1 MANTSDHNQIELNFS
16 NIDLTRQ
23 LFGEHNSNLQRIA
36 EATDATINAR
46 GGKVFIQGASFAT
59 DLAENVLNQLYHL
72 LKEGYPV
79 HVNDIDYAVRVLSG
93 NDRANLKDIFLDT
106 IYITSKKSPVTPKSQ
121 TQKDYIEA
129 IRKYD
134 IVFGIGPAGT
144 GKTYLAM
151 AMAVAALTKGLVT
164 RIILTRPAVEAGEEL
179 GFLPGDLAEK
189 VDPYLRP
196 LYDALHDMMRFE
208 KVSSLMQKGA
218 IEVAPIA
225 FMRGRT
231 LNDSFV
237 ILDEAQNTTSEQMKM
252 FLTRI
257 GFNSKAVITGDIT
270 QIDLPPERMSGLIE
284 TKNILQGI
292 KGIEFVFFSKSDVV
306 RHKLVQD
313 IIRAYEE
320 LEESKINTAQNA
332 TEK

>member
-1 MANTSDHNQIELNFS
+1 MANTSDNNKIELNFS

-46 GGKVFIQGASFAT
+46 GGKVFIQGDSFAT
-59 DLAENVLNQLYHL
+59 DLAKNVLNQLYHL

-106 IYITSKKSPVTPKSQ
+106 VYITSKKSPVTPKSQ
-121 TQKDYIEA
+121 TQIDYIEA

-208 KVSSLMQKGA
+208 KVSSLIQKGA

>member
-1 MANTSDHNQIELNFS
+1 MNDNSHNKPISVDFTDIELA
-16 NIDLTRQ
+16 RQ
-23 LFGEHNSNLQRIA
+23 LFGEHNRNLQRIA
-36 EATDATINAR
+36 EATEISMNAR
-46 GGKVFIQGASFAT
+46 GSTVFIQGDRIAAQ
-59 DLAENVLNQLYHL
+59 LAQNVLEQLYGL
-72 LKEGYPV
+72 IKEGYPI
-79 HVNDIDYAVRVLSG
+79 HANDIDYAVRVLSG
-93 NDRANLKDIFLDT
+93 NDRADLKKIFLDT
-106 IYITSKKSPVTPKSQ
+106 VFITSKKTTIAPKSPA
-121 TQKDYIEA
+121 QKEYIDA

-151 AMAVAALTKGLVT
+151 AMAVSALTKGLVD

-208 KVSSLMQKGA
+208 KVSNLIQKGA

-231 LNDSFV
+231 LNDSFI
-237 ILDEAQNTTSEQMKM
+237 ILDEAQNTTPEQMKM

-270 QIDLPPERMSGLIE
+270 QIDLPAERISGLIQA
-284 TKNILQGI
+284 KNILQRIAGI
-292 KGIEFVFFSKSDVV
+292 RFVYFSKLDVV
-306 RHKLVQD
+306 RHTLVQH
-313 IIRAYEE
+313 IINAYEE
-320 LEESKINTAQNA
+320 FEAGKD
-332 TEK
+332 K

>member
-1 MANTSDHNQIELNFS
+1 MNEISDHKQTTLNFS
-16 NIDLTRQ
+16 DIELARQ

-36 EATDATINAR
+36 AATDTTVNAR
-46 GGKVFIQGASFAT
+46 GSKVFIQGDSINAR
-59 DLAENVLNQLYHL
+59 LAQNVLDQLYAL
-72 LKEGYPV
+72 IKEGYPI
-79 HVNDIDYAVRVLSG
+79 HPKDLDYAVRVLSG
-93 NDRANLKDIFLDT
+93 NDRADLKKIFLDT
-106 IYITSKKSPVTPKSQ
+106 VFITSKKTTITPKSPA
-121 TQKDYIEA
+121 QKEYIDA

-151 AMAVAALTKGLVT
+151 AMAVAALTKGLVD

-196 LYDALHDMMRFE
+196 LYDALHDMMQFE
-208 KVSSLMQKGA
+208 KVTNLIQKGA

-231 LNDSFV
+231 LNDSFI
-237 ILDEAQNTTSEQMKM
+237 ILDEAQNTTPEQMKM

-270 QIDLPPERMSGLIE
+270 QIDLPAEKASGLIQA
-284 TKNILQGI
+284 KNILQEIAGI
-292 KGIEFVFFSKSDVV
+292 KFVFFSKLDVV
-306 RHKLVQD
+306 RHSLVQY
-313 IIRAYEE
+313 IINAYEE
-320 LEESKINTAQNA
+320 FEAGK
-332 TEK
+332 EK

>member
-1 MANTSDHNQIELNFS
+1 MNEISDHKQTTLNFS
-16 NIDLTRQ
+16 DIELARQ

-36 EATDATINAR
+36 AATDTTVNAR
-46 GGKVFIQGASFAT
+46 GSKVFIQGDSINAR
-59 DLAENVLNQLYHL
+59 LAQNVLDQLYAL
-72 LKEGYPV
+72 IKEGYPI
-79 HVNDIDYAVRVLSG
+79 HPKDLDYAVRVLSG
-93 NDRANLKDIFLDT
+93 NDRADLKKIFLDT
-106 IYITSKKSPVTPKSQ
+106 VFITSKKTTITPKSPA
-121 TQKDYIEA
+121 QKEYIDA

-151 AMAVAALTKGLVT
+151 AMAVAALTKGLVD

-196 LYDALHDMMRFE
+196 LYDALHDMMQFE
-208 KVSSLMQKGA
+208 KVTNLIQKGA

-231 LNDSFV
+231 LNDSFI
-237 ILDEAQNTTSEQMKM
+237 ILDEAQNTTPEQMKM

-270 QIDLPPERMSGLIE
+270 QIDLPAEKASGLIQA
-284 TKNILQGI
+284 KNILQEIAGI
-292 KGIEFVFFSKSDVV
+292 KFVFFSKLDVV
-306 RHKLVQD
+306 RHVLVQH
-313 IIRAYEE
+313 IINAYEE
-320 LEESKINTAQNA
+320 FEAGK
-332 TEK
+332 EK

>member
-1 MANTSDHNQIELNFS
+1 MNEISDHKQTTLNFS
-16 NIDLTRQ
+16 DIELARQ

-36 EATDATINAR
+36 AATDTTVNAR
-46 GGKVFIQGASFAT
+46 GSKVFIQGDSINAR
-59 DLAENVLNQLYHL
+59 LAQNVLDQLYAL
-72 LKEGYPV
+72 IKEGYPI
-79 HVNDIDYAVRVLSG
+79 HPKDFDYAVRVLSG
-93 NDRANLKDIFLDT
+93 NDRADLKKIFLDT
-106 IYITSKKSPVTPKSQ
+106 VFITSKKTTITPKSPA
-121 TQKDYIEA
+121 QKEYIDA

-151 AMAVAALTKGLVT
+151 AMAVAALTKGLVD

-179 GFLPGDLAEK
+179 GFLPGDIAEK

-196 LYDALHDMMRFE
+196 LYDALHDMMQFE
-208 KVSSLMQKGA
+208 KVTNLIQKGA

-231 LNDSFV
+231 LNDSFI
-237 ILDEAQNTTSEQMKM
+237 ILDEAQNTTPEQMKM

-270 QIDLPPERMSGLIE
+270 QIDLPAEKASGLIQA
-284 TKNILQGI
+284 KNILQEIAGI
-292 KGIEFVFFSKSDVV
+292 KFVFFSKLDVV
-306 RHKLVQD
+306 RHVLVQH
-313 IIRAYEE
+313 IINAYEE
-320 LEESKINTAQNA
+320 FEAGK
-332 TEK
+332 EK